1 MRRISTPTAAQ
12 DLFGPGK
19 HGFRNGDPA
28 NAILAT
34 RLQAE
39 WFNALQE
46 EVSTAV
52 EQSGAPLDPV
62 NNGQLSAAIEGVVDR
77 KAPVATKAE
86 AEESVEANA
95 NNTKRMTPLRVL
107 QAIKKNLVAA
117 SELVVGML
125 RVGTQSEVNA
135 GVLDDVAVTPRK
147 LRAGFSLS
155 LATNG
160 FIAFPTWL
168 GGLILQW
175 GQLTQTSTANGFGP
189 TTVTLPLAFPTAV
202 LHLGGNLKL
211 NSILNGG
218 APVSLDVV
226 SLGQISI
233 VLDYATGSEGTGISR
248 TVYWLAIGN

>member
-46 EVSTAV
+46 EVATAV
-52 EQSGAPLDPV
+52 EQSGAALNPA
-62 NNGQLSAAIEGVVDR
+62 NSGQLSEAIDGVVDR

-107 QAIKKNLVAA
+107 QAIKKNMVAA
-117 SELVVGML
+117 TEAVVGML
-125 RVGTQSEVNA
+125 RVGTQAEVNA
-135 GVLDDVAVTPRK
+135 GALDNVAVTPKK
-147 LRAGFSLS
+147 LRWGVSYLIAANGY
-155 LATNG
+155 LAL
-160 FIAFPTWL
+160 PVWL
-168 GGLILQW
+168 GGLVIQW
-175 GQLTQTSTANGFGP
+175 ATVQVYSNGTNGGSA
-189 TTVTLPLAFPTAV
+189 TVTLPMAFPATFF
-202 LHLGGNLKL
+202 G
-211 NSILNGG
+211 ILAIKKAAAYVNGVDG
-218 APVSLDVV
+218 V
-226 SLGQISI
+226 
-233 VLDYATGSEGTGISR
+233 YATTASASTATIQIDAASGNEG
-248 TVYWLAIGN
+248 AGNRDIFYIALGN

>member
-77 KAPVATKAE
+77 KAPVASQAE

-95 NNTKRMTPLRVL
+95 NNIKRMTPLRVL
-107 QAIKKNLVAA
+107 QAIKKNLVGAT
-117 SELVVGML
+117 EIIVGML
-125 RVGTQSEVNA
+125 RVGTQAEVNA
-135 GVLDDVAVTPRK
+135 GALDNVAITPKK
-147 LRAGFSLS
+147 LRWGFSAS
-155 LATNG
+155 L
-160 FIAFPTWL
+160 
-168 GGLILQW
+168 
-175 GQLTQTSTANGFGP
+175 TANGYIVFPSWMDGLIFQWGI
-189 TTVTLPLAFPTAV
+189 TGSVAGGGGLTVTLPIAFPSA
-202 LHLGGNLKL
+202 
-211 NSILNGG
+211 G
-218 APVSLDVV
+218 ASLLVTRYEV
-226 SLGQISI
+226 
-233 VLDYATGSEGTGISR
+233 YTGSNGYGMTGVFASNSQLTLRNGTTSASPIS
-248 TVYWLAIGN
+248 WLAVGY